1 MKWTPIVLILAAC
14 ALAQKPP
21 KPPKPGLYA
30 IIKTEFGDMRAIL
43 YEKDTPVS
51 VRTFVNLAQGIQPF
65 RDPDGKVVRKRYYDN
80 TTFFRIVPGS
90 AIQAGSPT
98 GKAAYN
104 CGFAIKDEML
114 PGYQFRSG
122 SLAIANTGEP
132 NSGSCQFFITA
143 GPMPSWNMKYAIFGQ
158 VVEGLDVLEKLMRV
172 PAHGED
178 PVNPPKLISVT
189 IDRVGP
195 EPAVKP
201 PKK

>member
-65 RDPDGKVVRKRYYDN
+65 RDPEGKIVRRRYYDN

-90 AIQAGSPT
+90 S
-98 GKAAYN
+98 K
-104 CGFAIKDEML
+104 M
-114 PGYQFRSG
+114 S
-122 SLAIANTGEP
+122 IA
-132 NSGSCQFFITA
+132 
-143 GPMPSWNMKYAIFGQ
+143 
-158 VVEGLDVLEKLMRV
+158 LL
-172 PAHGED
+172 
-178 PVNPPKLISVT
+178 
-189 IDRVGP
+189 
-195 EPAVKP
+195 
-201 PKK
+201 